1 MSVTV
6 SYKIIVKGKSKQ
18 EEEKLMETMYDSNFI
33 MFSDF
38 STCFLIKTILI
49 PFELF

>member
-1 MSVTV
+1 MSVPV
-6 SYKIIVKGKSKQ
+6 SYKIIVKSKSKQ
-18 EEEKLMETMYDSNFI
+18 EGAKLMETMYDSNFS

-38 STCFLIKTILI
+38 LTCSLIKTVLI